1 MKELK
6 RMITK
11 KVNVQG
17 RFYMQH
23 DHEISLLEQWNWG
36 NAWNYM
42 DI

>member
-1 MKELK
+1 MSK
-6 RMITK
+6 
-11 KVNVQG
+11 G

-23 DHEISLLEQWNWG
+23 DHEILVRQYVYISLLEQWNWG